1 MANTNKT
8 WSTFVQE
15 LEQKIFQ
22 STDDGSWKAL
32 SVSNVDGTSQTF
44 ISMEEALKALELAK
58 NQAVSEEGASNRSNF
73 RPVRIRA
80 RSSRQ

>member
-1 MANTNKT
+1 MENTNKN

-73 RPVRIRA
+73 RPIRFRS